1 MCENH
6 NHCHLEMLDEINKI
20 LNYNHGETSMRIT
33 FILYADLEP
42 LLKKGALVIMILK
55 SHQQVK

>member
-6 NHCHLEMLDEINKI
+6 NHCHIEMLDEINKI
-20 LNYNHGETSMRIT
+20 LNYNQGKKSMRIPV
-33 FILYADLEP
+33 ILYADLQS
-42 LLKKGALVIMILK
+42 LLKKGALVIIILK